1 MPLGENLLKKGL
13 IVQAQL
19 DSALEKQKAQ
29 PGKRLGEILVA
40 EGLVTAK
47 QVEESL

>member
-1 MPLGENLLKKGL
+1 MPLGDNLMKKGL
-13 IVQAQL
+13 ISQAQL
-19 DSALEKQKAQ
+19 DAALEKQKAQ